1 MAGVAAG
8 YAALNGAKRW
18 AWMAVLL
25 GGLMIQISLESAPV
39 GAMVLAAGVWTAIIK
54 PGKRALGLG
63 AFIVG
68 CGPFLVRMRLEGWD
82 LPVRYVTE
90 TIKARNRARGVRE
103 ASQFS
108 DLIYQTLGN
117 HSHQTLL
124 LILMV
129 VGVGVGTLAGR
140 TRRGALFV
148 GSCLGVQL
156 ALVAGFINR
165 PHQASTL
172 GSYLPLS
179 VAIAVGAVIHAS
191 RSLVRRSNGRRGWLV
206 KKTVHTVAAALVV
219 WGVGIYVEG
228 LDKYRQSKKPQS
240 IYLEATWMNPLV
252 KELQTLTEGKNGT
265 LIGLITRKNAA
276 HFYMT
281 IGQTS
286 AGELYNALSRGGLEY
301 CAQGRVEPFEVFPDQ
316 CQGQKPGIWV
326 IFDTERREGVEY
338 VAARARNPEVG
349 EYEDLYIKI
358 LDNRNGEKLGEDGFL
373 YCESLGMVWVDRD
386 KPGAKNCDQQAISF
400 TEPARFD

>member
-1 MAGVAAG
+1 
-8 YAALNGAKRW
+8 
-18 AWMAVLL
+18 
-25 GGLMIQISLESAPV
+25 MIQISLESAPV